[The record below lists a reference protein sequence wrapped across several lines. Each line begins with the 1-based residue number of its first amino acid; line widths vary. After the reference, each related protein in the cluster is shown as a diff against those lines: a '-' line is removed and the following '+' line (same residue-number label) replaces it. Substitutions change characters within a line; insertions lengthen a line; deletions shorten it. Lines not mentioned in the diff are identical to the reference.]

1 MSSAMDWAANDPG
14 APASYER
21 YLAPAMFEPLA
32 EAGGELCEPEQGP
45 PREAAKAAR
54 IAATEDRSKLKPLR
68 WIHDPYAAYSSVA
81 VDPINNEVVLT
92 DENLFQILVYDRTTT
107 LPATQTLAT
116 AHGESRTIA

>member
-1 MSSAMDWAANDPG
+1 MAMSRMIRSCVVLGLLAMATQLVLSRESG
-14 APASYER
+14 RTSVIGKEH
-21 YLAPAMFEPLA
+21 LVSIEPLA

-92 DENLFQILVYDRTTT
+92 DENLFQI
-107 LPATQTLAT
+107 
-116 AHGESRTIA
+116 